1 MKVRGK
7 AVACFASTLEGRSK
21 LLRMAITLSK
31 KCTKLSTPLLE
42 EQRERFLFYVV
53 GLQNFQIIKLIFHLE
68 VWLCWLLHK
77 SFAAQVILDVDIVVW
92 IGSFVMENSREGG
105 GRSSTHVVVV
115 PVLLQGKGCETVY
128 GQPWEIIGSAF
139 FLTYIATLWGYYKS
153 WKMFI
158 MLPIALSNVRKENLH
173 IFELYSC
180 NTSLLPI
187 AALEDSFP
195 I

>member
-42 EQRERFLFYVV
+42 EQWERLFFYVV

-92 IGSFVMENSREGG
+92 IGSFVMESTREGG

-139 FLTYIATLWGYYKS
+139 FLTYIYSHFMRLLQKLKNVYNAT
-153 WKMFI
+153 
-158 MLPIALSNVRKENLH
+158 N
-173 IFELYSC
+173 C
-180 NTSLLPI
+180 TLL
-187 AALEDSFP
+187 LLVM
-195 I
+195 